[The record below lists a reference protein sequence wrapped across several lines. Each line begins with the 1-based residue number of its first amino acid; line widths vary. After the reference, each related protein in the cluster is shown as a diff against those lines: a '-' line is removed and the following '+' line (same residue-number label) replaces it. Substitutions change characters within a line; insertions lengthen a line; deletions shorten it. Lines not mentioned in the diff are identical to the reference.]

1 MFILTQVTHTNKSV
15 YNCNYTFL
23 NFKSEMICDIFIM
36 HYNYV
41 NKYVV
46 VIIDSIV
53 YVYKNK
59 ICKFDPPLFSFQAK
73 NVFIGKSKDCPMTEI
88 TGTANIGSDF
98 DGNTLLLEC
107 ENNEYVYISGL
118 EITKFKIDDKII
130 DYISLIG
137 NNMIPHAIMIGEKY
151 TYFLYHRYKFI
162 ENYKIEEGT
171 LLNTT
176 NTSLDP
182 YDYHLQKC
190 GIDSFKKLERCLIHS
205 FWPGHGENENDN
217 DDVLVEEDIVET
229 QYFNGNNEMVKIFN
243 QKCVICYERDSAY
256 AFRQCGHQCIC
267 EQCYQSK
274 GDIDILKC
282 VVCRT

>member
-1 MFILTQVTHTNKSV
+1 
-15 YNCNYTFL
+15 
-23 NFKSEMICDIFIM
+23 MICDIYIM
-36 HYNYV
+36 HYNYE
-41 NKYVV
+41 NNYLV

-130 DYISLIG
+130 DYISLMG
-137 NNMIPHAIMIGEKY
+137 NNMTPYAIMIGERY

-162 ENYKIEEGT
+162 ENDKIEEGT
-171 LLNTT
+171 LLNAT

-182 YDYHLQKC
+182 YDYHLEKC
-190 GIDSFKKLERCLIHS
+190 GLDSFKKLECSLIHS
-205 FWPGHGENENDN
+205 FWLGHGENENDN

-243 QKCVICYERDSAY
+243 QKCVICYERDSVY

-267 EQCYQSK
+267 EKCYQSK